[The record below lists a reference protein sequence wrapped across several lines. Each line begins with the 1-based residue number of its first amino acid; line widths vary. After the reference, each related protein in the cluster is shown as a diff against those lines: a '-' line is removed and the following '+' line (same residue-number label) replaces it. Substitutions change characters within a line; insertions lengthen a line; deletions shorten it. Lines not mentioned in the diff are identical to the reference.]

1 MKLNEMIESK
11 YLKREDLDG
20 EEHVV
25 TVGKL
30 KKANLA
36 RDDQDPKYRW
46 TVTFEEFPRPMVL
59 NSTNL
64 KRMFKYLGDDS
75 EDWTGQKVVVYFDP
89 DVEFGGEAVGGL
101 RIRQHKAAGKTRA
114 GDADVNRKLADAA
127 DGDVPF

>member
-36 RDDQDPKYRW
+36 RDDQDPKYR
-46 TVTFEEFPRPMVL
+46 
-59 NSTNL
+59 
-64 KRMFKYLGDDS
+64 GDDS